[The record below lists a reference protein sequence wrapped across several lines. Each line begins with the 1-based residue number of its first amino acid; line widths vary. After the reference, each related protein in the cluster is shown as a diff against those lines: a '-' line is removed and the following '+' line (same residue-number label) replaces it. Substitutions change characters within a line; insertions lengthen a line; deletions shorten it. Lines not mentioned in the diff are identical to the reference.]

1 MKRLGLHILPVCIA
15 LMIVTAFFGSCKDES
30 KKMVIPEGKMED
42 VLYDYHLLD
51 GIVRTS
57 NLDSATIRSYVAAV
71 FDKHGIT
78 QAEFDSSMVYYMR
91 HTEILEGIYK
101 RLYSRIENE
110 GRLCGV
116 NGTDFTGV
124 STDANADTA
133 NIWNRDKLYV
143 LTEHAPY
150 NFVSFSFK
158 SDSTFRKGDKFRLNF
173 NSDFIQQDGSR
184 NGYAI
189 FTMILQN
196 DSAITRTLSLTS
208 QMDRTMDVEDI
219 NRVGVKEVKGYFL
232 SRQSNNIN
240 DRNSSTMKFMIISKL
255 ALIKMHTPEP
265 IKNDTIET
273 INNDSTEN
281 EKNNPSLPESA
292 AFGKHP
298 GAGLHKFHSR

>member
-15 LMIVTAFFGSCKDES
+15 LMIVIAFFGSCKDES

-42 VLYDYHLLD
+42 VLYDYHLMD
-51 GIVRTS
+51 GIVRTTT
-57 NLDSATIRSYVAAV
+57 LDSATIKQYVEALYA
-71 FDKHGIT
+71 KHGIT

-110 GRLCGV
+110 GRLRGV

-133 NIWNRDKLYV
+133 NIWNRDMLYV
-143 LTEHAPY
+143 LTEHAPFNSVAF
-150 NFVSFSFK
+150 NFK
-158 SDSTFRKGDKFRLNF
+158 ADSTFHNGDKFKLNF

-184 NGYAI
+184 NGFAI
-189 FTMILQN
+189 LTMILQN

-208 QMDRTMDVEDI
+208 QMDRTMEVEDV
-219 NRVGVKEVKGYFL
+219 NRVGIKEVKGYFI

-240 DRNSSTMKFMIISKL
+240 DRNSSTMKFLIISKL

-265 IKNDTIET
+265 IKSDTIET
-273 INNDSTEN
+273 INNDTVEN
-281 EKNNPSLPESA
+281 EKNIPSLPESPGV
-292 AFGKHP
+292 GKYP
-298 GAGLHKFHSR
+298 GVGLHKFHSR

>member
-30 KKMVIPEGKMED
+30 KKMVIAEGKMED

-57 NLDSATIRSYVAAV
+57 NLDSATIRAYVEAV
-71 FDKHGIT
+71 YEKHGIT

-110 GRLCGV
+110 GRLRGV
-116 NGTDFTGV
+116 NGNDFTGV

-133 NIWNRDKLYV
+133 NIWNRDRLYV
-143 LTEHAPY
+143 LTEHAPF
-150 NFVSFSFK
+150 NSVSFSFK
-158 SDSTFRKGDKFRLNF
+158 ADSTFRKGDKFRLNF

-240 DRNSSTMKFMIISKL
+240 DRNSSTMKFMVISKL

-281 EKNNPSLPESA
+281 EKNDPSLPESA

-298 GAGLHKFHSR
+298 GAGMHKFHSR

>member
-30 KKMVIPEGKMED
+30 KKMVIAEGKMED

-57 NLDSATIRSYVAAV
+57 NLDSATIRAYVEAV
-71 FDKHGIT
+71 YEKHGIT

-110 GRLCGV
+110 GRLRGV

-133 NIWNRDKLYV
+133 NIWNRDRLYV
-143 LTEHAPY
+143 LTEHAPF
-150 NFVSFSFK
+150 NSVSFSFK
-158 SDSTFRKGDKFRLNF
+158 ADSTFQKGDKFRLNF

-240 DRNSSTMKFMIISKL
+240 DRNSSTMKFMVISKL

-281 EKNNPSLPESA
+281 EKNDPSLPESGT
-292 AFGKHP
+292 FGKHP